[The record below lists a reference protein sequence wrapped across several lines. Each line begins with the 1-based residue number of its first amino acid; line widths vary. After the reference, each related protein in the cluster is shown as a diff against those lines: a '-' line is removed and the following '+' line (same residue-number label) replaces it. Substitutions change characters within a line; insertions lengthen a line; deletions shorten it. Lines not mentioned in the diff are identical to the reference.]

1 MVFQEYQCIE
11 LNFYNWKQQS
21 DDSSNCRKIFEEIY
35 RAVSPNQNVFYRLF
49 RVFKFSIASIKLSVI
64 EFFYYY
70 YY

>member
-35 RAVSPNQNVFYRLF
+35 RAVSPNQNVFYR
-49 RVFKFSIASIKLSVI
+49 
-64 EFFYYY
+64 
-70 YY
+70 